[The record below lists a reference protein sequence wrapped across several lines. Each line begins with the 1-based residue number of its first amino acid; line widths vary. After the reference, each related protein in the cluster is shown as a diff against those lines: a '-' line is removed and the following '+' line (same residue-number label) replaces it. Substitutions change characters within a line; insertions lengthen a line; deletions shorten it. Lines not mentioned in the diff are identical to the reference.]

1 MYFIHEV
8 LKLLVWIIA
17 LPFIYWLLRRP
28 DVETV
33 IDMFKV

>member
-17 LPFIYWLLRRP
+17 FPFIYWLLRRP
-28 DVETV
+28 DVESTL
-33 IDMFKV
+33 DMFKV